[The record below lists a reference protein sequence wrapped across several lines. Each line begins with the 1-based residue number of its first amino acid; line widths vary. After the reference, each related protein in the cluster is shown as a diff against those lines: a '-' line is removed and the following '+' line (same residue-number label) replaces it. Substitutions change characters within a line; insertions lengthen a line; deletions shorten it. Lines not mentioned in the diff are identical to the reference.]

1 MPERVHAVP
10 RVELKRVPLKM
21 ELSSSL
27 DHSFRVILQALAKV
41 AFLAGVE
48 DS

>member
-27 DHSFRVILQALAKV
+27 DRSFHTILQVLAKV
-41 AFLAGVE
+41 AFLAGMG